1 MAKRRL
7 NKKIALVGSMIFIV
21 VVLGAILA
29 ILYLSRDPVKF
40 VMEGDAAWQ
49 AKDYEKAERC
59 YKRAR
64 GLVKNDALRKDVL
77 FKLADLY
84 IETDQ
89 WRLARGCW
97 EEIINTDSRETKA
110 RYARLKY
117 FYIMADSGVRQVW
130 QDVRQQASELID
142 VVQQANLL
150 MESTDKWKTVG
161 LEEEGYRAQPMGQY
175 LYLLKGRAAVEMAKL
190 GMVPDTEALLAQGV
204 EDLEIV
210 RKYDPANVD
219 AFWYLAQASVTRG
232 DILAERG
239 NLEERDK
246 AVEQAKVY
254 TEQAVKAAD
263 ADPRAH
269 MNYLVVKLMGA
280 QKAGKEQIDAL
291 EREYLALAQ
300 RFPSNAE
307 IFARIS
313 RFYSDPRLGPSHKNN
328 LDKAVVAIDR
338 AMELDKSNVAY
349 VINAAHLRYRKFSY
363 YGQKDD
369 LYKAIEAAKQGL
381 TLPGAQDETGPWSWA
396 NKISRVSLYIFLA
409 DADIEQVLEP
419 CEKRTE
425 AETATWIKNAEEA
438 VHGIEQILGS
448 GEDPQVIKWRG
459 MLELAKGDKN
469 AGIRKLYAAYEQLK
483 AASVQKSFE
492 RIDSQL
498 AYRLAKIFENT
509 DELGA
514 ANEYFTVALRLDDR
528 NVPDRIDEKKPESF
542 LDYADILLK
551 LKVYNKALN
560 LVNFFES
567 QYWANDRSRALRV
580 RAYIGA
586 KQFDNAAEEL
596 ANRSDA
602 DSPAALK
609 LGLELVQAKIWQ
621 TMLAMAQKQS
631 RESPGIFIQ
640 PVKPAGESNEP
651 AASVEVMKDEVK
663 SYRKLEAE
671 LVKKLLSSE
680 PDSVGE
686 SSVISVCRNYVE
698 TGVHKIK
705 DAEDLINRFL
715 ARFPDSPAALI
726 YKQTLA
732 EPDPANVSEQRRRE
746 IEEQALSN
754 IADPIK
760 RAVALGMFYRRHNDQ
775 QKAGEQL
782 MTVFEKGVSQ
792 DISDSEVLEQVN
804 TASRHLFEVAL
815 VTKDWQLG
823 ERIVERARRVNL
835 DECEGLVFAARL
847 AAAQGD
853 SQRYLAT
860 ENTENTEESK
870 KRYKDALAKVD
881 ECLKQRPIFSRAY
894 MLRSNINAALGDEHA
909 SIEDAK
915 KAASLNP
922 LDGVIAKGVAVVL
935 YRRDQKLGKNVSPSQ
950 MIETKA
956 ALDRALVLNIGD
968 LLLLDFY
975 AEYISAT
982 EPLRAL
988 AIRQDLQRAVPSLQ
1002 NAMRLGQL
1010 ATKLAVEQTDRRRKE
1025 ALFAVGESS
1034 FEEGLR
1040 INPHDKDLLYRYAE
1054 HLRAR
1059 GLDDRAK
1066 KLLEES
1072 QDEKLLWD
1080 HYFQRGQYDDA
1091 RNVLEQ
1097 LYKSSPKDISVL
1109 KGLLL
1114 VAEKTIDADGVKKY
1128 SEDFLSLEDNAENRL
1143 IQIQSFLRVGLVKEA
1158 ELKVQGFREKYPN
1171 EPRIQLL
1178 EALLVMRL
1186 GQLQK
1191 ALDLTNRY
1199 LQNNQNNAVAWRLRG
1214 EVNFYM
1220 ANYEQAVNDLK
1231 ASKSLVDDPVTRISL
1246 AKSYA
1251 QMKRYEDAI
1260 TELRNAMDAPGAP
1273 IEARRLLEQ
1282 VYMQLGRKD
1291 ALKEFYAQTLA
1302 KFPDSALWHN
1312 RAAGFAI
1319 MTGDI
1324 DRAEQLYRRAYLMT
1338 RQAVG
1343 DPNAS
1348 SEIQDVQYATAFDG
1362 YLRVLVLSAGDPNT
1376 RFWNPRKLDK
1386 VFEESKR
1393 HLDTAFAP
1401 IAYIR
1406 MAEAKLKLGDK
1417 TAAIE
1422 YSREAV
1428 DKSGVNETLASEVLL
1443 RMYLMLGQ
1451 DEVTKY
1457 CEQKLRSNPGSLAA
1471 NFTMFNLAKING
1483 QYNKALEYIEKCI
1496 KIIGSDNPLS
1506 PELVNYVVKKA
1517 EVLTMAYDR
1526 TSDNNYLVAAI
1537 ADYESLLTKMPNN
1550 TSVLNNLAYM
1560 LAENNEKLPD
1570 ALQYA
1575 KRALDASP
1583 NDPSF
1588 MDTYAYV
1595 LFKNGKIS
1603 EAAELLAAAVQQ
1615 YEKDES
1621 LIPPEVYEH
1630 SGMIKE
1636 KLGAK
1641 TEALGAY
1648 KRALEV
1654 GGDRL
1659 SQKRREQI
1667 DKAVRRL
1674 TIGD

>member
-40 VMEGDAAWQ
+40 VTEGDAAWQ

-59 YKRAR
+59 YYKAR
-64 GLVKNDALRKDVL
+64 GLAKDNALRKDVL
-77 FKLADLY
+77 FKLANMY

-89 WRLARGCW
+89 WRLVRGCW
-97 EEIINTDSRETKA
+97 EEIINTDSKDVRA

-204 EDLEIV
+204 EDLEQA

-219 AFWYLAQASVTRG
+219 AFWYLAQASVTKG

-246 AVEQAKVY
+246 AIEQAKAY

-313 RFYSDPRLGPSHKNN
+313 RFYSDPRLGPKN
-328 LDKAVVAIDR
+328 LDKAVVAIDH

-349 VINAAHLRYRKFSY
+349 AINAAYLRYRKFSY

-369 LYKAIEAAKQGL
+369 LYKAIEVAKQGL
-381 TLPGAQDETGPWSWA
+381 TLPGAQEETGSRSWA
-396 NKISRVSLYIFLA
+396 NKINRVSLYIFLA
-409 DADIEQVLEP
+409 NAHIEQVLEP

-459 MLELAKGDKN
+459 MLDLAKGDKN

-498 AYRLAKIFENT
+498 AYRLAKTFENT

-514 ANEYFTVALRLDDR
+514 ATEYFAVALRLGDR
-528 NVPDRIDEKKPESF
+528 NVPDKIDEKKPESF

-551 LKVYNKALN
+551 LKVYNEALH

-567 QYWANDRSRALRV
+567 QYWANDRSRTLRV

-586 KQFDNAAEEL
+586 KQFDDAAEEL

-602 DSPAALK
+602 DSSAALK
-609 LGLELVQAKIWQ
+609 LGLEIVQAKIRQ
-621 TMLAMAQKQS
+621 TMLAIAQKQS
-631 RESPGIFIQ
+631 RERPGIFVQ
-640 PVKPAGESNEP
+640 PVGPAGESNEP

-663 SYRKLEAE
+663 SYRKLEAD
-671 LVKKLLSSE
+671 LVKQLLSSE
-680 PDSVGE
+680 PNSVGE
-686 SSVISVCRNYVE
+686 SPVISVCRNYVE
-698 TGVHKIK
+698 TGRKK

-715 ARFPDSPAALI
+715 ARFPDSTAALI

-760 RAVALGMFYRRHNDQ
+760 RAVALGMFYRRYNEQ

-782 MTVFEKGVSQ
+782 KTVFEKGVSPGV
-792 DISDSEVLEQVN
+792 SGSEVLEQVN

-823 ERIVERARRVNL
+823 ERIAERARRVNL
-835 DECEGLVFAARL
+835 DECEGQVFAARL
-847 AAAQGD
+847 AAAKG
-853 SQRYLAT
+853 
-860 ENTENTEESK
+860 E
-870 KRYKDALAKVD
+870 YKDALAKVD

-894 MLRSNINAALGDEHA
+894 MLRSNINAALENERA

-922 LDGVIAKGVAVVL
+922 LDGVIAKGVAVAL

-1034 FEEGLR
+1034 FEEGMR
-1040 INPHDKDLLYRYAE
+1040 INPNDKDLLYRYAE

-1072 QDEKLLWD
+1072 QNEKLLWD

-1128 SEDFLSLEDNAENRL
+1128 SDDFLSLEDNAENRL

-1158 ELKVQGFREKYPN
+1158 ELKVQGFREKYPD

-1178 EALLVMRL
+1178 ESLLVMRM

-1246 AKSYA
+1246 AKSYV
-1251 QMKRYEDAI
+1251 QMERYEDAI

-1291 ALKEFYAQTLA
+1291 ALKEFYEQTLA

-1324 DRAEQLYRRAYLMT
+1324 NRAEQLYQRAYLMK

-1401 IAYIR
+1401 IAYLR

-1417 TAAIE
+1417 ATAIE
-1422 YSREAV
+1422 YSREAA
-1428 DKSGVNETLASEVLL
+1428 DKSGANETLASEVLL
-1443 RMYLMLGQ
+1443 RMYLMLGP
-1451 DEVTKY
+1451 DEVARY
-1457 CEQKLRSNPGSLAA
+1457 CEQKLQSNPGSLAA

-1483 QYNKALEYIEKCI
+1483 QYNKALEYIEKCM
-1496 KIIGSDNPLS
+1496 KIIGPDNPRM
-1506 PELVNYVVKKA
+1506 VDYVVKKA

-1526 TSDNNYLVAAI
+1526 TSDNSYLLKAI

-1550 TSVLNNLAYM
+1550 TSVLNNFAYM
-1560 LAENNEKLPD
+1560 LAENNERLPD

-1595 LFKNGKIS
+1595 LLKSGKIS
-1603 EAAELLAAAVQQ
+1603 EAAELLSAAVQQ

-1648 KRALEV
+1648 KQALEV
-1654 GGDRL
+1654 GGNRL

-1674 TIGD
+1674 SQ

>member
-7 NKKIALVGSMIFIV
+7 NKKVALVGSMIFIV

-40 VMEGDAAWQ
+40 VTEGDAAWQ
-49 AKDYEKAERC
+49 AKDYERAERC
-59 YKRAR
+59 YYKAR
-64 GLVKNDALRKDVL
+64 GLAKDNALRKDVL
-77 FKLADLY
+77 FKLANMY

-89 WRLARGCW
+89 WRLVRGCW
-97 EEIINTDSRETKA
+97 EEIINTDSKDVRA

-204 EDLEIV
+204 EDLEQA

-219 AFWYLAQASVTRG
+219 AFWYLAQASVAKG

-246 AVEQAKVY
+246 AVEQAKAW
-254 TEQAVKAAD
+254 TEQAVKVAD

-313 RFYSDPRLGPSHKNN
+313 RFYSDPRLGPKN

-349 VINAAHLRYRKFSY
+349 AINAAYLRYRKFSY

-369 LYKAIEAAKQGL
+369 LYKAIEVAKQGF
-381 TLPGAQDETGPWSWA
+381 TLPGAQEETGSRSWA
-396 NKISRVSLYIFLA
+396 NKINRVSLHIFLA
-409 DADIEQVLEP
+409 NAHIEQVLEP

-459 MLELAKGDKN
+459 MLDLAKGDKN

-498 AYRLAKIFENT
+498 AYRLAKTFENT

-514 ANEYFTVALRLDDR
+514 ATEYFAVALRLGDR
-528 NVPDRIDEKKPESF
+528 NVPDKIDEKKPESF

-551 LKVYNKALN
+551 LKVYNEALH

-567 QYWANDRSRALRV
+567 QYWANDRSRTLRV

-586 KQFDNAAEEL
+586 KQFDDAAEEL

-609 LGLELVQAKIWQ
+609 LGLEIVQAKIRQ
-621 TMLAMAQKQS
+621 TMLAIAQKQS
-631 RESPGIFIQ
+631 RERPGIFIQ
-640 PVKPAGESNEP
+640 PVEPAGESNEP

-663 SYRKLEAE
+663 SYRKLEAD
-671 LVKKLLSSE
+671 LVKQLLSSE
-680 PDSVGE
+680 PNSVGE
-686 SSVISVCRNYVE
+686 SPVISVCRNYVE
-698 TGVHKIK
+698 TGRKK

-715 ARFPDSPAALI
+715 ARFPDSTAALI

-732 EPDPANVSEQRRRE
+732 EPDPANVSEQKRRE

-760 RAVALGMFYRRHNDQ
+760 RAVALGMFYRRYNEQ

-782 MTVFEKGVSQ
+782 KTVFEKGVSPGV
-792 DISDSEVLEQVN
+792 SDSEVLEQVN

-835 DECEGLVFAARL
+835 DECEGQVFAARL
-847 AAAQGD
+847 AAAKG
-853 SQRYLAT
+853 
-860 ENTENTEESK
+860 E
-870 KRYKDALAKVD
+870 YKDALAKVD

-894 MLRSNINAALGDEHA
+894 MLRSNINAALENERV

-922 LDGVIAKGVAVVL
+922 LDGVIAKGVAVAL

-1034 FEEGLR
+1034 FEEGMR
-1040 INPHDKDLLYRYAE
+1040 INPNDKGLLYRYAE

-1066 KLLEES
+1066 KFLEES

-1128 SEDFLSLEDNAENRL
+1128 SEDFLSLDDNAENRL

-1158 ELKVQGFREKYPN
+1158 ELKVQGFREKYSD

-1178 EALLVMRL
+1178 EALLVMRM

-1214 EVNFYM
+1214 EINFYM
-1220 ANYEQAVNDLK
+1220 ANYEQAVSDLK
-1231 ASKSLVDDPVTRISL
+1231 ASKLLVDDPVTRISL

-1251 QMKRYEDAI
+1251 QIERYEDAI
-1260 TELRNAMDAPGAP
+1260 TELRNAMDAPSAP

-1291 ALKEFYAQTLA
+1291 ALKEFYEQTLA

-1324 DRAEQLYRRAYLMT
+1324 SRAEQLYQRAYLMK

-1401 IAYIR
+1401 IAYLR

-1417 TAAIE
+1417 ATAIE
-1422 YSREAV
+1422 YSREAA
-1428 DKSGVNETLASEVLL
+1428 DKSGANETLASEVLL
-1443 RMYLMLGQ
+1443 RMYLMLGP
-1451 DEVTKY
+1451 DEVARY
-1457 CEQKLRSNPGSLAA
+1457 CEQKLQSSPGSLAA

-1496 KIIGSDNPLS
+1496 KIIGPDNPRM
-1506 PELVNYVVKKA
+1506 VDYVVKKA

-1526 TSDNNYLVAAI
+1526 TSDNNYLLKAI

-1550 TSVLNNLAYM
+1550 TSVLNNFAYM
-1560 LAENNEKLPD
+1560 LAENNERLPD

-1595 LFKNGKIS
+1595 LLKSGKIS

-1630 SGMIKE
+1630 SGMVKE

-1648 KRALEV
+1648 KQALEV
-1654 GGDRL
+1654 GGNRL

-1674 TIGD
+1674 SQ